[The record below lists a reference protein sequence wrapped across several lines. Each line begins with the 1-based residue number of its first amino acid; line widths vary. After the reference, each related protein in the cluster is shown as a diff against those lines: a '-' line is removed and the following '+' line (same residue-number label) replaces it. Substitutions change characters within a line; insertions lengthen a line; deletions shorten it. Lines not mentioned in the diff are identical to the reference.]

1 MSVPFWTR
9 QDTRAKPSASHS
21 PLGEPCPSP
30 HNSRSLTRAVRENP
44 AYDRSMNGFG
54 AIEWLARVGFLVK
67 GVLYMVIGAL
77 ALQVAAKAGGRIT
90 GTRGALTTVLGQP
103 FGRTLLLAAAI
114 GLLGYATW
122 RVLQGLFDPDRLG
135 HEWRGLAVRT
145 TFVVR
150 GVVHAVLGWQAFRLY
165 RGLSGSSGT
174 SEREIATEAFQWP
187 LGDWLVVLA
196 GLSFIGFAVQ
206 QVSAAI
212 TCRLE
217 RNLDVEQMRRE
228 AGEWAVGLSRF
239 GVAARA
245 VVFALLGWAI
255 VVAGW
260 FRDPSEVGTT
270 ASSFRTL
277 AAQPGGLG
285 RWLLGVTAAGFVA
298 YGFYEIIHARYLHI
312 RRVR

>member
-1 MSVPFWTR
+1 
-9 QDTRAKPSASHS
+9 
-21 PLGEPCPSP
+21 
-30 HNSRSLTRAVRENP
+30 
-44 AYDRSMNGFG
+44 MNGFG

-77 ALQVAAKAGGRIT
+77 ALQVAAHAGGRVT

-103 FGRTLLLAAAI
+103 FGRTLLLVVVV
-114 GLLGYATW
+114 GLLGYAAW
-122 RVLQGLFDPDRLG
+122 RILQGVFDPDRLG
-135 HEWRGLAVRT
+135 HDWRGLAIRAS
-145 TFVVR
+145 FVVR
-150 GVVHAVLGWQAFRLY
+150 GVVHAMLGRQAFRLY
-165 RGLSGSSGT
+165 RGLSASSGT
-174 SEREIATEAFQWP
+174 SERKVATEAFQWP

-196 GLSFIGFAVQ
+196 GLGLIGFAVQ
-206 QVSAAI
+206 QVYAAI

-217 RNLDVEQMRRE
+217 RNLDVEEMRRE

-285 RWLLGVTAAGFVA
+285 RWLLGVAAAGFVA

-312 RRVR
+312 RRVE

>member
-1 MSVPFWTR
+1 
-9 QDTRAKPSASHS
+9 
-21 PLGEPCPSP
+21 
-30 HNSRSLTRAVRENP
+30 
-44 AYDRSMNGFG
+44 MNGFS

-77 ALQVAAKAGGRIT
+77 AVQVAAKAGGRVT

-103 FGRTLLLAAAI
+103 FGRTLLLVAAI
-114 GLLGYATW
+114 GLLGYAAW
-122 RVLQGLFDPDRLG
+122 RILQGLLDPDRHG
-135 HEWRGLAVRT
+135 HDWRGLTIRA

-150 GVVHAVLGWQAFRLY
+150 GLVHAALGWQAFRLY

-174 SEREIATEAFQWP
+174 SEREVATEAFQWP

-196 GLSFIGFAVQ
+196 GLGLIGFAGQ
-206 QVSAAI
+206 QVYAAI

-217 RNLDVEQMRRE
+217 RNLDVEQLRRE

-245 VVFALLGWAI
+245 VVFALVGWAL

>member
-1 MSVPFWTR
+1 
-9 QDTRAKPSASHS
+9 
-21 PLGEPCPSP
+21 
-30 HNSRSLTRAVRENP
+30 
-44 AYDRSMNGFG
+44 MNGFG
-54 AIEWLARVGFLVK
+54 AIEWLARMGFLVK

-77 ALQVAAKAGGRIT
+77 ALQVAANAGGRVT

-103 FGRTLLLAAAI
+103 FGRTLLVVATI
-114 GLLGYATW
+114 GLLGYAAW
-122 RVLQGLFDPDRLG
+122 RVLQGLFDADRLG
-135 HEWRGLAVRT
+135 HGWRGLAIRA

-150 GVVHAVLGWQAFRLY
+150 GVMHAVLGWQAFRLY
-165 RGLSGSSGT
+165 RGLSGSSGA
-174 SEREIATEAFQWP
+174 SEREVASEAFQWP

-196 GLSFIGFAVQ
+196 GLGLIAFAVQ
-206 QVSAAI
+206 QVYSAVS
-212 TCRLE
+212 CRLE

-245 VVFALLGWAI
+245 VLFALLGWAI

>member
-1 MSVPFWTR
+1 
-9 QDTRAKPSASHS
+9 
-21 PLGEPCPSP
+21 
-30 HNSRSLTRAVRENP
+30 
-44 AYDRSMNGFG
+44 MNGFG
-54 AIEWLARVGFLVK
+54 AIELLARAGFLVK
-67 GVLYMVIGAL
+67 GVLYIVIGAL
-77 ALQVAAKAGGRIT
+77 ALQVAARAGGRVT

-103 FGRTLLLAAAI
+103 FGRTLLLVAAI
-114 GLLGYATW
+114 GLFGYAAW

-135 HEWRGLAVRT
+135 LGWRGLAIRT
-145 TFVVR
+145 SFVAR
-150 GVVHAVLGWQAFRLY
+150 GVMHAALGRQAFRLY
-165 RGLSGSSGT
+165 RGLSASSGT
-174 SEREIATEAFQWP
+174 RERDVAAQAFQWP
-187 LGDWLVVLA
+187 LGDWVVVVA
-196 GLSFIGFAVQ
+196 GLCLIGFAVQ
-206 QVSAAI
+206 QVYAAI

-217 RNLDVEQMRRE
+217 RNLDVEEMRRE
-228 AGEWAVGLSRF
+228 AGDWAVGLSRF

-245 VVFALLGWAI
+245 AVFALLGWAI

-312 RRVR
+312 RRIG

>member
-1 MSVPFWTR
+1 MT
-9 QDTRAKPSASHS
+9 
-21 PLGEPCPSP
+21 
-30 HNSRSLTRAVRENP
+30 
-44 AYDRSMNGFG
+44 GFG
-54 AIEWLARVGFLVK
+54 ALEWLARAGFLVK
-67 GVLYMVIGAL
+67 GVLYVVIGAL
-77 ALQVAAKAGGRIT
+77 ALQVAARAGGRVT
-90 GTRGALTTVLGQP
+90 GMRGAFMTVLGQP
-103 FGRTLLLAAAI
+103 FGRTLLLVGAI
-114 GLLGYATW
+114 GLFGYAAW

-135 HEWRGLAVRT
+135 HDWRGLAMRAS
-145 TFVVR
+145 FVAR
-150 GVVHAVLGWQAFRLY
+150 GVVHAILGRQAFRLY

-174 SEREIATEAFQWP
+174 SEREVATEAFRWP

-196 GLSFIGFAVQ
+196 GLGLIGFAVQ
-206 QVSAAI
+206 QVYAAI

-217 RNLDVEQMRRE
+217 RNLDVERMRRE

-245 VVFALLGWAI
+245 VVFALLGWAL

-270 ASSFRTL
+270 ASSLRTL
-277 AAQPGGLG
+277 AAQPAGLG

-298 YGFYEIIHARYLHI
+298 YGFYEIIHARYLYI